1 MRLYATA
8 TRHYRS
14 SPIRC
19 SRSVQSAVLQQFVPP
34 QKAVGKGVAYERGN
48 QGDQRAD
55 FGLLLS
61 AKSLD
66 AVDLTS

>member
-1 MRLYATA
+1 M
-8 TRHYRS
+8 RHYRS
-14 SPIRC
+14 YLPLC
-19 SRSVQSAVLQQFVPP
+19 LCNKQVAVKQPFVPL
-34 QKAVGKGVAYERGN
+34 QKAVGKGAAYERGN